1 MDELA
6 EHFRDAV
13 AGSPPSRIDL
23 DGLIAADRQR
33 RRHWAWTFAGAGVAV
48 AVAAVAVP
56 TLVAAP
62 GPAGMALPP
71 MGSRSGDASLCPA
84 PIPLDSGP
92 VPLASAPEPLASGP
106 EPTSQTY
113 DTVRVRPTERP
124 EAGVP
129 RLTAALRAA
138 MAATVPT
145 NLTVTGAVPECD
157 RPQFAYQPQHRQYE
171 TIATLSRGGW
181 HSHLKVALYPTP
193 ARAQAQADCADAPDN
208 RNCEVWGLGDDGV
221 AMLSSSTD
229 PAGGTLRWVQLMRV
243 DGTSVTVTA
252 GNLLHGYGGPV
263 DRVAR
268 EALLT
273 SQELVE
279 LARAP
284 GLTLYP

>member
-1 MDELA
+1 MDELTKY
-6 EHFRDAV
+6 FREAV

-23 DGLIAADRQR
+23 DGLIAVDRQR
-33 RRHWAWTFAGAGVAV
+33 RRQRAWTLTGAGMAA

-56 TLVAAP
+56 TLVAGP
-62 GPAGMALPP
+62 GPGGMALPP
-71 MGSRSGDASLCPA
+71 MSSGSGDTLLCAA
-84 PIPLDSGP
+84 PIPL
-92 VPLASAPEPLASGP
+92 VSGP
-106 EPTSQTY
+106 EPSSQTY
-113 DTVRVRPTERP
+113 DTVRVRPTEP
-124 EAGVP
+124 SEAGVP

-138 MAATVPT
+138 LAGTVPT

-157 RPQFAYQPQHRQYE
+157 RPQFAYEPPYRQYE
-171 TIATLSRGGW
+171 TIATLSRDGRR
-181 HSHLKVALYPTP
+181 SHLRVTVYPTP
-193 ARAQAQADCADAPDN
+193 ADANADCANAPDG

-221 AMLSSSTD
+221 AMLSTSTD

-243 DGTSVTVTA
+243 DGTSVTITV
-252 GNLLHGYGGPV
+252 GNLLYGDTGSA
-263 DRVAR
+263 DLAAR

>member
-1 MDELA
+1 MDELT

-33 RRHWAWTFAGAGVAV
+33 RRHRAWTLAGTGVAA

-62 GPAGMALPP
+62 GPGGMALPP
-71 MGSRSGDASLCPA
+71 MSSESGDASLCAA
-84 PIPLDSGP
+84 PIPSP
-92 VPLASAPEPLASGP
+92 SGP
-106 EPTSQTY
+106 EPSLQTY
-113 DTVRVRPTERP
+113 DTVRARPTESS

-138 MAATVPT
+138 LATTVPT
-145 NLTVTGAVPECD
+145 NLTVTGTVPECD
-157 RPQFAYQPQHRQYE
+157 RPQFAYQPPYRQYE
-171 TIATLSRGGW
+171 TIATLSRDGR
-181 HSHLKVALYPTP
+181 HSHLKVAVHPTG
-193 ARAQAQADCADAPDN
+193 AEAQADCVGAPDP
-208 RNCEVWGLGDDGV
+208 RNCEVLGLDDDGRV
-221 AMLSSSTD
+221 MLSTSTD
-229 PAGGTLRWVQLMRV
+229 PAGGTLRWVRLMRV
-243 DGTSVTVTA
+243 DGTSVTVTV
-252 GNLLHGYGGPV
+252 GNLLYGDRGPV
-263 DRVAR
+263 DRAAR

>member
-1 MDELA
+1 MDELTK
-6 EHFRDAV
+6 HFRDAV

-23 DGLIAADRQR
+23 DGLITADRQR
-33 RRHWAWTFAGAGVAV
+33 RRHRAWTLAGTGVAA

-56 TLVAAP
+56 ILVAVP
-62 GPAGMALPP
+62 GPGGMALPP
-71 MGSRSGDASLCPA
+71 MSSGSGDTSLCPA
-84 PIPLDSGP
+84 PIPLGGGPNSSGGG
-92 VPLASAPEPLASGP
+92 PEPLASGP
-106 EPTSQTY
+106 EPSSQTY
-113 DTVRVRPTERP
+113 DTVRVRPTEP
-124 EAGVP
+124 WQAGVP

-138 MAATVPT
+138 LATTVPT

-157 RPQFAYQPQHRQYE
+157 RPQFAYQLPHRQYE
-171 TIATLSRGGW
+171 TIATLSRDGR
-181 HSHLKVALYPTP
+181 HSHLKVAVQLT
-193 ARAQAQADCADAPDN
+193 RADAKADCAAAPDA

-221 AMLSSSTD
+221 AMLSTSTD
-229 PAGGTLRWVQLMRV
+229 PDGGTLRWVQLMRV

-252 GNLLHGYGGPV
+252 GNLLHGYGGPA

-268 EALLT
+268 DALLT

>member
-1 MDELA
+1 MDELT

-33 RRHWAWTFAGAGVAV
+33 RRHRAWTFAGTGVAA

-56 TLVAAP
+56 TLVAVP
-62 GPAGMALPP
+62 GPGGMALPP
-71 MGSRSGDASLCPA
+71 MSSGSGDVSLCPA

-92 VPLASAPEPLASGP
+92 EPLASGPEPLASGP
-106 EPTSQTY
+106 EPSSQTY

-124 EAGVP
+124 ETGVP

-138 MAATVPT
+138 LATTVPT
-145 NLTVTGAVPECD
+145 NLTMTGAVPECD
-157 RPQFAYQPQHRQYE
+157 RPQFAYQPPHRQYE
-171 TIATLSRGGW
+171 TIAILNRDGR

-193 ARAQAQADCADAPDN
+193 AKAQPDCADAPDG
-208 RNCEVWGLGDDGV
+208 RNCEVRGLGDDGV
-221 AMLSSSTD
+221 AMLSTSTD
-229 PAGGTLRWVQLMRV
+229 PAGDTLRWVHLMRV
-243 DGTSVTVTA
+243 DGTSVTVTV

-263 DRVAR
+263 DGVAR